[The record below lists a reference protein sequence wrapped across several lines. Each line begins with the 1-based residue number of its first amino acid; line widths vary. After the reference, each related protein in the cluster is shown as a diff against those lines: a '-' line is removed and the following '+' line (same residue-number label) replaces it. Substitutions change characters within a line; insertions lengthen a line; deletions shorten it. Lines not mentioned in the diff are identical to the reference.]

1 MKKKMLTL
9 CLFSIGML
17 LCSCGTNDSSKSIN
31 NSSKDTSSTSSYSSG
46 ESASSSEAST
56 SSSQSTT
63 SKDTTIH
70 VTSVSLSKDS
80 ISIEEEKTLQLYE
93 YVRPYNAT
101 DSSVTWSTSDS
112 SVATVSNLGLV
123 TGIKK
128 GSATIKVRTTDGGF
142 EAACNVTVLE
152 KTIFEYEVG
161 ESTVKVLQNA
171 YGKRLMC
178 YTPITNKGNVNIY
191 MSSCSYTVEDK
202 DGNLVQSISSYNVKC
217 NPDIIQPGETI
228 ICHGEYSYS
237 GSLGEEDLVARP
249 TVTIKN
255 ASGYDAKRLDVS
267 DLQIRRIEYNQIE
280 IIGKIRNNTEKT
292 ATTPYVGYFV
302 YDADDNFVFADSTL
316 LLDDL
321 GAGQEASFNDIPL
334 GYSYFESLDVSTCR
348 VEAIGYDMQ
357 YVFIY

>member
-1 MKKKMLTL
+1 MKSKKIAL

-17 LCSCGTNDSSKSIN
+17 LCSCGTNDSSKPTN

-46 ESASSSEAST
+46 ESASSSEASV

-161 ESTVKVLQNA
+161 ESTVKILENT

-178 YTPITNKGNVNIY
+178 YTPITNKGNINIY
-191 MSSCSYTVEDK
+191 MSSCSYAVEDK
-202 DGNLVQSISSYNVKC
+202 DGNLVESISQYNVNC
-217 NPDIIQPGETI
+217 HPNIIQPGETVY
-228 ICHGEYSYS
+228 CFGYYTYE
-237 GSLGEEDLVARP
+237 GSLEAEDLVAKP
-249 TVTIKN
+249 TTSIKKAATIDAERLEVTN
-255 ASGYDAKRLDVS
+255 LE
-267 DLQIRRIEYNQIE
+267 IRRSTYNQIE
-280 IIGKIRNNTEKT
+280 VIGKVTNHLSET
-292 ATTPYVGYFV
+292 ATLPYVGYIV
-302 YDADDNFVFADSTL
+302 YDSDDNIVFGDYALLSDDINPEQEVSFSDKTL
-316 LLDDL
+316 LYVYFDELDIT
-321 GAGQEASFNDIPL
+321 S
-334 GYSYFESLDVSTCR
+334 CR
-348 VEAIGYDMQ
+348 VEAKAYEKQFVI
-357 YVFIY
+357 

>member
-1 MKKKMLTL
+1 M
-9 CLFSIGML
+9 
-17 LCSCGTNDSSKSIN
+17 
-31 NSSKDTSSTSSYSSG
+31 
-46 ESASSSEAST
+46 
-56 SSSQSTT
+56 
-63 SKDTTIH
+63 
-70 VTSVSLSKDS
+70 
-80 ISIEEEKTLQLYE
+80 
-93 YVRPYNAT
+93 
-101 DSSVTWSTSDS
+101 
-112 SVATVSNLGLV
+112 
-123 TGIKK
+123 
-128 GSATIKVRTTDGGF
+128 
-142 EAACNVTVLE
+142 TVLE

-161 ESTVKVLQNA
+161 ESTVKVLQNT

-191 MSSCSYTVEDK
+191 MSSCSYAVEDK
-202 DGNLVQSISSYNVKC
+202 DGNLVQSISSYNVDCK
-217 NPDIIQPGETI
+217 PDIIQPGETI

-292 ATTPYVGYFV
+292 ATSPYVGYFV
-302 YDADDNFVFADSTL
+302 YDADDNFVFADYTL

-321 GAGQEASFNDIPL
+321 GAGQETSFNDTPL

-348 VEAIGYDMQ
+348 VEAIGYDKQ
-357 YVFIY
+357 FIIIY